1 MKMIKNNENLLI
13 VVLLLT
19 AGLLGIMVV
28 SSLNSEDTALGYSN
42 SRTTFGRYIVINGK
56 ASTSQDLVYIIDIP
70 NKKLMSYSVDA
81 VKNRVKPVTQPISL
95 AKVFRTTQ

>member
-1 MKMIKNNENLLI
+1 MNKSNENLLI

-42 SRTTFGRYIVINGK
+42 SRAPFGRYIMINGK
-56 ASTSQDLVYIIDIP
+56 ATNTQDLVYVIDVP
-70 NKKLMSYSVDA
+70 NRKLMAYSVDA
-81 VKNRVKPVTQPISL
+81 VRNRVKPVTQPINL
-95 AKVFRTTQ
+95 ATVFRVSR